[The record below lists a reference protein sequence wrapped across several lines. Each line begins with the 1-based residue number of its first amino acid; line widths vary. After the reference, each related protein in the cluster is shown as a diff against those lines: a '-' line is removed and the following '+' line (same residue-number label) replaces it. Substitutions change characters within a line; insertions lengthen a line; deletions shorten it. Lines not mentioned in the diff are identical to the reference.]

1 MFVYKLIT
9 AGSVE
14 ERIAE
19 LQQRKADLADA
30 ILEGSGGTG
39 PRFDAADLEALL
51 SPLPGAPAKRAAG
64 RRRATRT

>member
-1 MFVYKLIT
+1 VFVYKLIT

-19 LQQRKADLADA
+19 LQQRKADLADS
-30 ILEGSGGTG
+30 ILEGSGSAA

-51 SPLPGAPAKRAAG
+51 APLPGAPRRPAGKR
-64 RRRATRT
+64 RTTRA